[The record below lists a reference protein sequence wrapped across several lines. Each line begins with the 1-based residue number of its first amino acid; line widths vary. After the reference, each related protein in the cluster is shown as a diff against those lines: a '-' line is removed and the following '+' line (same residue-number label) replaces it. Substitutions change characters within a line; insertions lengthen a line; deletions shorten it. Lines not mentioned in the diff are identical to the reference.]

1 MIRINLLPYRAAR
14 RQEQILQH
22 IAVALGAIGL
32 VIVLSLILHLVATS
46 QLSDL
51 QNEYGN
57 LRAQNVAL
65 QKKIGKIRN
74 LDNLR
79 KDVEKKLQ
87 LVDRLQAGRFRS
99 LKTLH
104 DLARV
109 IPENVWLTKVDN
121 AGDEIKLSG
130 LGESNKAVANFM
142 RALDQ
147 SPLFSNVRLQVI
159 SRTTVE
165 NVPVRNFDL
174 SLSRVDEI
182 GDGKNAKGS
191 KGKKS

>member
-109 IPENVWLTKVDN
+109 IPENVWLTQVAN